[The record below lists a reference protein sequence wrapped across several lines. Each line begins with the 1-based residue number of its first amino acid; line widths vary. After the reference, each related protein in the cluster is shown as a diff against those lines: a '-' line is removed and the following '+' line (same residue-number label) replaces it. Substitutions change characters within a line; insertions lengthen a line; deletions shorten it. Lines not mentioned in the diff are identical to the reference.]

1 MNQKHEQSIYH
12 ENVNINL
19 IVENLIQIKI
29 GTAINVCASLNIQ
42 RNIFRTLFNIYYGES
57 TEAATG
63 GAL

>member
-1 MNQKHEQSIYH
+1 MNQKHEQNIYH

-42 RNIFRTLFNIYYGES
+42 RNMFAKKIIF
-57 TEAATG
+57 
-63 GAL
+63 